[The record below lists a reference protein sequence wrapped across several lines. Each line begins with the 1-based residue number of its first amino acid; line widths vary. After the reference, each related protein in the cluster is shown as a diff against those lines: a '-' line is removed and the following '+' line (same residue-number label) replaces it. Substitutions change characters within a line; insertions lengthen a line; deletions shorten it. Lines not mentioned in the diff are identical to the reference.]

1 MGGRRCCWL
10 PKVPDI
16 DTGVMSKWM
25 PPIEHD
31 IPEAIDCGEQRPHTV
46 CFLMAT
52 HRRFPSSEFLD
63 GRVSEILGTH
73 IRII

>member
-25 PPIEHD
+25 PPTEHD
-31 IPEAIDCGEQRPHTV
+31 IPEARFIPTRYWLRAVGPEAIDCDEQRPLTV
-46 CFLMAT
+46 V
-52 HRRFPSSEFLD
+52 RRGLTRYVF
-63 GRVSEILGTH
+63 
-73 IRII
+73 